1 MRKTLLAITAVAAI
15 GSFGAA
21 HAATEL
27 YSASLEGPSET
38 PPNKTLGYGQF
49 AGTLNTETKVLTYN
63 LSYQNLTGPAAAAHI
78 HSGPPGQAGPP
89 VVPFTG
95 DLASPIIG
103 KATLT
108 DAQMADLKAGK
119 WYVNVH
125 TAANKGGEI
134 RGQIKPVDTSTVY
147 PKGFGPSQLPF
158 QPNANV
164 PK

>member
-1 MRKTLLAITAVAAI
+1 MRTTLLALTAVAAL
-15 GSFGAA
+15 GSFSAA

-38 PPNKTLGYGQF
+38 PPNKTTGFGQF
-49 AGTLNTETKVLTYN
+49 SGTLNTDTKVLTYN

-78 HSGPPGQAGPP
+78 HSGAPGQAGPP

-95 DLASPIIG
+95 DLSSPIVG

-134 RGQIKPVDTSTVY
+134 RGQIKPVDTSVTY

-158 QPNANV
+158 QPRGG
-164 PK
+164 K